1 MMDNEAASI
10 QNSEL
15 EVMRVLWDAGGTL
28 PLSEIRAALTAKR
41 GWDDSTTKT
50 LLRRLQAKGAVALQ
64 RRGVY
69 SALLSEGEYQGSSTR
84 RFIERLYGGSAK
96 RLVAALVSDGSLSE
110 EDIAELS
117 AMFRVEVDG
126 DG

>member
-1 MMDNEAASI
+1 MDNEAASI

-69 SALLSEGEYQGSSTR
+69 SALLSEGSSTR

-110 EDIAELS
+110 ADIAELS

>member
-1 MMDNEAASI
+1 MEETAGKI

-15 EVMRVLWDAGGTL
+15 EVMRVLWRAGGTL
-28 PLSEIRAALTAKR
+28 PLAEISQALAEER

-50 LLRRLQAKGAVALQ
+50 LLRRLQSKGAVELE

-69 SALLSEGEYQGSSTR
+69 TARVSEEEYQGQSTR
-84 RFIERLYGGSAK
+84 RFIDRLYGGSAK

-110 EDIAELS
+110 EDVAELS
-117 AMFRVEVDG
+117 AMFRVADDE
-126 DG
+126 

>member
-1 MMDNEAASI
+1 M
-10 QNSEL
+10 
-15 EVMRVLWDAGGTL
+15 
-28 PLSEIRAALTAKR
+28 
-41 GWDDSTTKT
+41 
-50 LLRRLQAKGAVALQ
+50 ALQ

-110 EDIAELS
+110 ADIAELS

>member
-1 MMDNEAASI
+1 MEETAGKI

-15 EVMRVLWDAGGTL
+15 EVMRVLWRAGGTL
-28 PLSEIRAALTAKR
+28 PLADIRLTLAEER

-50 LLRRLQAKGAVALQ
+50 LLRRLQSKGAVELE

-69 SALLSEGEYQGSSTR
+69 TARVSEEEYQGQSTR
-84 RFIERLYGGSAK
+84 RFIDRLYGGSAK

-110 EDIAELS
+110 EDVAELS
-117 AMFRVEVDG
+117 AMFRVADDE
-126 DG
+126 

>member
-1 MMDNEAASI
+1 MDNEAASI

-69 SALLSEGEYQGSSTR
+69 SALLSEGEYQGSST
-84 RFIERLYGGSAK
+84 
-96 RLVAALVSDGSLSE
+96 AAS
-110 EDIAELS
+110 
-117 AMFRVEVDG
+117 
-126 DG
+126 

>member
-1 MMDNEAASI
+1 MEETAGKI

-15 EVMRVLWDAGGTL
+15 EVMRVLWRAGGTL
-28 PLSEIRAALTAKR
+28 PLADIRLTLAEER

-50 LLRRLQAKGAVALQ
+50 LLRRLQSKGAVALE

-69 SALLSEGEYQGSSTR
+69 TARVSEEEYQGQSTR
-84 RFIERLYGGSAK
+84 RFIDRLYGGSAK

-110 EDIAELS
+110 EDVAELS
-117 AMFRVEVDG
+117 AMFRVADDE
-126 DG
+126 